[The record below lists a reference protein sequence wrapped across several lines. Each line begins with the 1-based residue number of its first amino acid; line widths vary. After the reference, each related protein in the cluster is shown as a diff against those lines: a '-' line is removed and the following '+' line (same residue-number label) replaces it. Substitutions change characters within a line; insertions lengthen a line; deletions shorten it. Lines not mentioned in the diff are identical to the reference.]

1 VTTLVLLSLFFFI
14 AIFLL
19 SKKFSFLKIIIS
31 LSFLLYILLISSDQ
45 YERFEIENEMI
56 KFDDNKDGFY
66 SKDEITPKFLKLER
80 ELISDTGSNLFIL
93 IGYPICLAYII
104 LISLLFKILQ
114 FINTKIRQN

>member
-1 VTTLVLLSLFFFI
+1 MTTLVLLSLFFFI

-19 SKKFSFLKIIIS
+19 SKKFGFLKIIIS
-31 LSFLLYILLISSDQ
+31 LSFLLYILFISIDQ

-93 IGYPICLAYII
+93 IGYPLCLIYIF
-104 LISLLFKILQ
+104 LISLLLKILQ
-114 FINTKIRQN
+114 FINIKIRQN